1 MNALLVSLASVV
13 TVCILLYFFEKFF
26 SRLKET
32 LSDEVVGIYFNFIGV
47 LFTLILAFVVV
58 AAWEDYDNAMH
69 SAENEAHKLLYTYED
84 AFELSPENRVLV
96 QQKIIDYTHSVINDE
111 WEHMDENHIVK
122 ITEKKFHDLVT
133 LKKTLVAHN
142 DEDALKNIA
151 ESLDELKTLR
161 HVRESFTDS
170 HVPNLLWA
178 VLLGGFSMC
187 ILLSFCINFKSI
199 VWKMIMTSIVTFAM
213 SVVMYLTYCL
223 SNPYKGDMKI
233 GCEDYQKVLILIKQ
247 QPVNGTL

>member
-13 TVCILLYFFEKFF
+13 IVCILLYLFEKFF
-26 SRLKET
+26 SRLREP

-84 AFELSPENRVLV
+84 AAELSPENKKEV
-96 QQKIIDYTHSVINDE
+96 QQKIVAYLNSVIHDE
-111 WEHMDENHIVK
+111 WGHMDETHIVK
-122 ITEKKFHDLVT
+122 ITEKKFHDLVV
-133 LKKTLVAHN
+133 LKKTLVAHG
-142 DEDALKNIA
+142 DEDVLKTIDD
-151 ESLDELKTLR
+151 SLDELKTLR
-161 HVRESFTDS
+161 HARESFTDS

-178 VLLGGFSMC
+178 VLMGGFSMC
-187 ILLSFCINFKSI
+187 ILLSFFINFKSI
-199 VWKMIMTSIVTFAM
+199 IWKMIMTSIVTFAM

-233 GCEDYQKVLILIKQ
+233 TSEDYVKAMKIIEQ
-247 QPVNGTL
+247 N

>member
-1 MNALLVSLASVV
+1 MNALLVSLASVIAV
-13 TVCILLYFFEKFF
+13 SILLYLFEKFF
-26 SRLKET
+26 SKLKEP

-84 AFELSPENRVLV
+84 ASELSPENRKQVQEKILV
-96 QQKIIDYTHSVINDE
+96 YLHSVINEE
-111 WEHMDENHIVK
+111 WEHMEEKHIVK
-122 ITEKKFHDLVT
+122 VTENKFHDLVV
-133 LKKTLVAHN
+133 LKKTLVPHN
-142 DEDALKNIA
+142 DDDVLKNIDD
-151 ESLDELKTLR
+151 SLDELKELR
-161 HVRESFTDS
+161 HARESYTDS

-187 ILLSFCINFKSI
+187 ILLSFFINFKSI
-199 VWKMIMTSIVTFAM
+199 LWKMLMTSFVTFAM

-233 GCEDYQKVLILIKQ
+233 TSEAYVKVLTIIKQ
-247 QPVNGTL
+247 L

>member
-1 MNALLVSLASVV
+1 MNALIVSLASVA
-13 TVCILLYFFEKFF
+13 TVCILLYVFEKFF
-26 SRLKET
+26 SRLKEP

-69 SAENEAHKLLYTYED
+69 SAENEAHKLLYMYED
-84 AFELSPENRVLV
+84 AAELSPENKKIV
-96 QQKIIDYTHSVINDE
+96 QQKITEYLHSVINDE

-122 ITEKKFHDLVT
+122 ITENKFHELVI

-142 DEDALKNIA
+142 DDEVLKNIDD
-151 ESLDELKTLR
+151 SLDELKTLR
-161 HVRESFTDS
+161 HARESFTDS

-187 ILLSFCINFKSI
+187 ILLSFFINFKSI
-199 VWKMIMTSIVTFAM
+199 IWKMVMTSIVTFAM

-233 GCEDYQKVLILIKQ
+233 TSEDYVKALTIIKQ
-247 QPVNGTL
+247 L